1 MDNNELFNEIENE
14 EEEDGIITLVDDE
27 GNEVQFAY
35 VDLVEYEGD
44 NYAIMLP
51 IEDGEVLEEAVV
63 MLVQENEDGSDELT
77 GIEDEAIVNAVIDIY
92 NERVE
97 EDEE

>member
-14 EEEDGIITLVDDE
+14 EEVDGIISLVDDE
-27 GNEVQFAY
+27 GNEVEFAY
-35 VDLVEYEGD
+35 VDMIEYNGE

>member
-1 MDNNELFNEIENE
+1 MDNNELFNEIEN
-14 EEEDGIITLVDDE
+14 EEDGIITLVDDE

-35 VDLVEYEGD
+35 VDLVEYEGE

>member
-14 EEEDGIITLVDDE
+14 EEEDGIIPLVDDE

-35 VDLVEYEGD
+35 VDLVEYEGE

>member
-35 VDLVEYEGD
+35 VDLVEYEGE

>member
-14 EEEDGIITLVDDE
+14 EEVDGIISLVDDE

-35 VDLVEYEGD
+35 VDMIEYNGE

-51 IEDGEVLEEAVV
+51 MEDGEVLEEAVV

-77 GIEDEAIVNAVIDIY
+77 GIEDEVIVNAVINLY
-92 NERVE
+92 NEKVE

>member
-35 VDLVEYEGD
+35 VDLVEYEGG

-63 MLVQENEDGSDELT
+63 MLVQENEDGSEELT

>member
-35 VDLVEYEGD
+35 VDLVEYEGG

>member
-14 EEEDGIITLVDDE
+14 EEVDGIISLVDDE

-35 VDLVEYEGD
+35 VDMIEYNGE

-51 IEDGEVLEEAVV
+51 MEDGEVLEEAVV

-77 GIEDEAIVNAVIDIY
+77 GIEDEVIVNAVIDLY
-92 NERVE
+92 NEKVE